1 MIAGT
6 FAAQSGAART
16 HTPINLWDMGLNAGA
31 SLDVSVPAGH
41 SCMVLVLQGQVTLN
55 EQTPVQAAEIG
66 LFELAGDHIHLAS
79 SDAAT
84 VLLLAGEPLNEPV
97 VGYGPFVMNTEQ
109 EIRQAIQDYR
119 SGKMGKL

>member
-1 MIAGT
+1 
-6 FAAQSGAART
+6 
-16 HTPINLWDMGLNAGA
+16 
-31 SLDVSVPAGH
+31 
-41 SCMVLVLQGQVTLN
+41 MVLVLQGQVTLN